1 MSVPTD
7 PGSNDPESEEFFA
20 LEVTRLPP
28 PAPSAGQSPAA
39 GSGHRR
45 IPRRGLLLAVGA
57 VLLAMALL
65 LQSVARLPA
74 SLTRH
79 SPIQA
84 ATAPSIILGA
94 VPSGC
99 PVGNLVYTFSA
110 DYAPGAGLAGLDVW
124 LVGFSPS
131 TATLHLGYSPRTKL
145 GWEYPLLLV
154 VNAGLTQPITLQVE
168 PVVGGGGEVW
178 LSRMAVE
185 QASGILTFN
194 PRTDLAHPAGRWKS
208 WLFFV
213 FIASAGCYYL
223 DLHYGAS
230 RTPGTFF
237 AAGE

>member
-7 PGSNDPESEEFFA
+7 PTSDDPESEFFA

-28 PAPSAGQSPAA
+28 PVPAA
-39 GSGHRR
+39 GHPPTAHSSHRR
-45 IPRRGLLLAVGA
+45 TSVRSLLLAVG
-57 VLLAMALL
+57 VLLLALALL
-65 LQSVARLPA
+65 LQSVARLPT
-74 SLTRH
+74 SLTRY
-79 SPIQA
+79 SPIQRP
-84 ATAPSIILGA
+84 TAPSILLGA

-99 PVGNLVYTFSA
+99 PPGNLVYTFSA
-110 DYAPGAGLAGLDVW
+110 DYAPGAGMAGQDIW

-131 TATLHLGYSPRTKL
+131 TATLHLGYSPRTQL

-154 VNAGLTQPITLQVE
+154 VNAGLSQPITLQVQ
-168 PVVGGGGEVW
+168 PVVGGGGTVW
-178 LSRMAVE
+178 LSRTAVE
-185 QASGILTFN
+185 QATGTLTFN

-208 WLFFV
+208 WPFFV

-223 DLHYGAS
+223 DMHYGTS